1 MKMTQLPKKIWRAYS
16 DDQSF
21 PNRPKPLLD
30 HYNALTDQ
38 LREQNMMSH
47 RNALLTSEK
56 SMEIRYR
63 TLIPLTYNKT
73 LYSSL
78 VNDDARMMVTRWR
91 LSCHKLY
98 VETGRYKTPKV
109 ERHQRV
115 CKMCGVLEDEHHAV
129 LVCHAHY
136 GIRMKFRDKIRW
148 TSVSDILNPDNE
160 EDLIT
165 IAEYIKAIE
174 KNMDA
179 LMMVQ

>member
-1 MKMTQLPKKIWRAYS
+1 M
-16 DDQSF
+16 D
-21 PNRPKPLLD
+21 
-30 HYNALTDQ
+30 
-38 LREQNMMSH
+38 
-47 RNALLTSEK
+47 
-56 SMEIRYR
+56 IRYR

-78 VNDDARMMVTRWR
+78 ANDDVRMIVTRWR

-115 CKMCGVLEDEHHAV
+115 CKMCGVLEDEQHAL
-129 LVCHAHY
+129 LVCEAHY
-136 GIRMKFRDKIRW
+136 GIRVKYRDKISW
-148 TSVSDILNPDNE
+148 SSVSDMLNPGNE

-165 IAEYIKAIE
+165 IAGYIKAIE
-174 KNMDA
+174 TNMDA

>member
-1 MKMTQLPKKIWRAYS
+1 M
-16 DDQSF
+16 
-21 PNRPKPLLD
+21 
-30 HYNALTDQ
+30 
-38 LREQNMMSH
+38 
-47 RNALLTSEK
+47 
-56 SMEIRYR
+56 YR

-78 VNDDARMMVTRWR
+78 VNDDARMIVTRWR
-91 LSCHKLY
+91 LSCHNLY

-109 ERHQRV
+109 ERHQRL
-115 CKMCGVLEDEHHAV
+115 CKMCGVLEDEHHAL

-148 TSVSDILNPDNE
+148 TSVSDMLNPDNE

-174 KNMDA
+174 KNMDS